1 MDKKDIL
8 MVVVIAAVVGF
19 LSASLGAQVGM
30 SPRGAGGIGPT
41 PNSQIIA
48 NACNADEICE
58 MGNLLAADK
67 DFQVYQ
73 TDTPA
78 YKNVF
83 AKLEKTH
90 PSYNTNAGVI
100 SKIINYVA
108 GDNGKGAYLTAD
120 YNTADSEHGVEIYS
134 LEYDDFGAYSGIR
147 AEDGLISGKQ
157 VCAGD
162 TCLHSS
168 QSYTVEVPMDW
179 DSINGVNMPHSVCFL
194 TGQKLYGVFS
204 EDDYIRLDSSC
215 RIRTSYIDDGI
226 KILEAEN
233 DIGSPGIKC
242 WATCLGPPNLDY
254 WNW

>member
-1 MDKKDIL
+1 MNKKDIL

-30 SPRGAGGIGPT
+30 SPRGSGGFGLT

-100 SKIINYVA
+100 SKIINYYV
-108 GDNGKGAYLTAD
+108 GDQGRAAYLDVDFDTAD
-120 YNTADSEHGVEIYS
+120 GTHNIGLYS
-134 LEYDDFGAYSGIR
+134 LDSDDFGAYSGIR

-194 TGQKLYGVFS
+194 TGQKLYGEFS
-204 EDDYIRLDSSC
+204 EDDYIILDSSC
-215 RIRTSYIDDGI
+215 RIVSNYNGDGT
-226 KILEAEN
+226 KVLEAEN
-233 DIGSPGIKC
+233 SIGSPGIKC